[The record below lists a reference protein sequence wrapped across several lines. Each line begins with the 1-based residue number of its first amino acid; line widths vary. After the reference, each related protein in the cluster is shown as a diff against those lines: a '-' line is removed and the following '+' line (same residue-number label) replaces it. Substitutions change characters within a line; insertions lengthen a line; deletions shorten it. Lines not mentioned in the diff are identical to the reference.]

1 MINLIPPIVRKSI
14 VTEYWV
20 RVISVW
26 FFILAV
32 AATAIV
38 FLSLPVYVL
47 LSTQVNVYEQS
58 AAEAT
63 QRVNEYDLSA
73 GALVRA
79 NVMAQKIYELEDVEK
94 FSTIITDIEAL
105 QGRGV
110 VIEGYNFTH
119 RENKLAPVEISG
131 TAATRQAL
139 ADFREALLTQEGV
152 SDVVLP
158 ISNLAK
164 DRDIQFSLSVVFKES
179 L

>member
-1 MINLIPPIVRKSI
+1 MINLIPPIARKSI
-14 VTEYWV
+14 VIEYWV

-26 FFILAV
+26 FFILAAV
-32 AATAIV
+32 ATVAI
-38 FLSLPVYVL
+38 FLALPVYVL

-79 NVMAQKIYELEDVEK
+79 NVMAQKIYELEEVEK
-94 FSTIITDIEAL
+94 FSTTITDIEAL
-105 QGRGV
+105 QGSDI
-110 VIEGYNFTH
+110 VIEGFNFT
-119 RENKLAPVEISG
+119 RTENKLAPVEVSG

-139 ADFREALLTQEGV
+139 ADFREALLTQKNV

-164 DRDIQFSLSVVFKES
+164 DRDIEFSLSVVLKEAI
-179 L
+179 